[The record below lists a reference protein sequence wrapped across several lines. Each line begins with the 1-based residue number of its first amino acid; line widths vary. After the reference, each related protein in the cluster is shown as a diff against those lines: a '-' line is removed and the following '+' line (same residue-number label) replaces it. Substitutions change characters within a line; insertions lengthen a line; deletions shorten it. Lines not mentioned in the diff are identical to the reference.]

1 MRFWLCSQRNGR
13 GILSEAKFFLSF
25 FSALAALALTVSASF
40 AEIPDDAQITA
51 DRMRFDSQS
60 GDFLASGNVVVQA
73 GGLTAHAPRG
83 TGNINNKEV
92 HFTEGVLVSGDWQ
105 GDWVDLSSWTVS
117 IFFSQTP
124 TYIAEGDVK
133 GEFGKIWI
141 DADKLYMKGENIS
154 ALNVRRLE
162 DREKDV
168 TFGGQDVK
176 GILKKGVL
184 SSMTAQHAVWLRG
197 RPNSEGEMV
206 DIQGDTA
213 VYSVERGSVVVSGS
227 AKAVQKGRTIT
238 SRSLVYFPDTN
249 RFEAVGG
256 IVEGQGAPAR
266 ITIDINQERQRR

>member
-1 MRFWLCSQRNGR
+1 
-13 GILSEAKFFLSF
+13 LSEAKFFLSF
-25 FSALAALALTVSASF
+25 FFALTALALAVSASF

-60 GDFLASGNVVVQA
+60 GDFLASGNVVIQA
-73 GGLTAHAPRG
+73 GGLTAYAPRG

-105 GDWVDLSSWTVS
+105 GDWVDLSSWTAS
-117 IFFSQTP
+117 IFFAQTP

-154 ALNVRRLE
+154 ALNVRRLV

-168 TFGGQDVK
+168 TFGGQDVR
-176 GILKKGVL
+176 GILRNGVL
-184 SSMTAQHAVWLRG
+184 SSMTAQRAVWLRG

-206 DIQGDTA
+206 NIQGDTA
-213 VYSVERGSVVVSGS
+213 VYSVERGSVVISGS
-227 AKAVQKGRTIT
+227 VKAVQKGRTIT

-249 RFEAVGG
+249 RFEAAGG
-256 IVEGQGAPAR
+256 IAEGRGTPAR
-266 ITIDINQERQRR
+266 ITIDINQERQKR